1 MAIILITG
9 ASSGIG
15 YQTAELLAQN
25 GHKVYG
31 AARRMDKLEKLKSVG
46 VEPIYLDI
54 TNEESCRKLVD
65 TIIDNEGQIDILIN
79 NAGYG
84 SYGAIEDVPLE
95 EAKRQF
101 EVNLFGLAALT
112 KLVHNVLPN
121 MLCQFFGRTSH
132 YILLRNRYRFPLIFS
147 YSQTIF
153 HLVAANQNP

>member
-9 ASSGIG
+9 ASRGIG

-65 TIIDNEGQIDILIN
+65 TIIDNEGQIDILIMRVMVLM
-79 NAGYG
+79 GQ
-84 SYGAIEDVPLE
+84 SKMFRL
-95 EAKRQF
+95 KRPN
-101 EVNLFGLAALT
+101 VNL
-112 KLVHNVLPN
+112 
-121 MLCQFFGRTSH
+121 R
-132 YILLRNRYRFPLIFS
+132 
-147 YSQTIF
+147 
-153 HLVAANQNP
+153 